1 MVSGAFVPPDTRRQ
15 EKEKHMN
22 KTDLT
27 TALQTAIEMLGNK
40 KNTKAVQQD
49 LQALLRDLTKEK
61 K

>member
-1 MVSGAFVPPDTRRQ
+1 
-15 EKEKHMN
+15 MN